1 LFSFIYKSHRSV
13 YSNYIVKSGAVK
25 MNNKN
30 GKYLTTGEFAKLCR
44 VNKQTL
50 FYYDQIG
57 LFSPILK
64 NEKGYRYYSIRQIEL
79 FFVID
84 LLKDIGMSLNDIQEY
99 TQNKTPE
106 SFLSLMYRKKEEIVE
121 KLQEIEAK
129 KKIIDSKIALMEEAS
144 RLNFQQ
150 VTLEQLPEV
159 TLYLSRNIENIT
171 DEKFVE
177 VVSDFIN
184 ELSQSKLDTGYPIGV
199 ITKREQV
206 LKGEF
211 TNYSYL
217 YMEQPHPKEG
227 YPYFKSVKGDFL
239 IGYHIGDEKTI
250 HKTYKR
256 LFSEMERLN
265 LTLGDFVFEEYI
277 YDTVVMNHNE
287 DYVTKIMIQVVK

>member
-1 LFSFIYKSHRSV
+1 
-13 YSNYIVKSGAVK
+13 
-25 MNNKN
+25 MNKKN
-30 GKYLTTGEFAKLCR
+30 GKYLTTGEFAKLCK

-50 FYYDQIG
+50 FFYDQIG
-57 LFSPILK
+57 LLSPVLK

-84 LLKDIGMSLNDIQEY
+84 LLKDLGMSLNDIQQY
-99 TQNKTPE
+99 MQNKSPE
-106 SFLSLMYRKKEEIVE
+106 SFLSLMYQKKEEIVK
-121 KLQEIEAK
+121 KLQEIETK
-129 KKIIDSKIALMEEAS
+129 EKIIEAKIALMEEA
-144 RLNFQQ
+144 LHLDFHQ

-171 DEKFVE
+171 DEEFVE

-184 ELSQSKLDTGYPIGV
+184 ELNVSKLDTGYPIGV
-199 ITKREQV
+199 ITKRKQV

-217 YMEQPHPKEG
+217 YIELPNPKEG

-250 HKTYKR
+250 HKTYQR

-265 LTLGDFVFEEYI
+265 LALGDYVFEEYI
-277 YDTVVMNHNE
+277 YDTVVMNHKE
-287 DYVTKIMIQVVK
+287 HYVTKIMIQVIK

>member
-1 LFSFIYKSHRSV
+1 
-13 YSNYIVKSGAVK
+13 
-25 MNNKN
+25 MNKKN
-30 GKYLTTGEFAKLCR
+30 GKYLSTGEFAKLCK

-57 LFSPILK
+57 LLSPILK

-84 LLKDIGMSLNDIQEY
+84 LLKDLDMSLNDIRQY
-99 TQNKTPE
+99 MQNKSPE
-106 SFLSLMYRKKEEIVE
+106 SYLSIMYQKKEEIV
-121 KLQEIEAK
+121 KKRQEIEMKEKFIEAQ
-129 KKIIDSKIALMEEAS
+129 IALMEEAS
-144 RLNFQQ
+144 HLDFHQ
-150 VTLEQLPEV
+150 VSLEQLPEA

-171 DEKFVE
+171 EEEFVE

-184 ELSQSKLDTGYPIGV
+184 ELNVSHLDTGYPIGV

-217 YMEQPHPKEG
+217 YIEQPNPKEG
-227 YPYFKSVKGDFL
+227 HPYFQTVKGDFI

-250 HKTYKR
+250 HNTYKR
-256 LFSEMERLN
+256 LFFEIERLN
-265 LTLGDFVFEEYI
+265 VSLGDYVFEEYI
-277 YDTVVMNHNE
+277 YDSVVKNHKE
-287 DYVTKIMIQVVK
+287 QYVTKIMIQVDQK